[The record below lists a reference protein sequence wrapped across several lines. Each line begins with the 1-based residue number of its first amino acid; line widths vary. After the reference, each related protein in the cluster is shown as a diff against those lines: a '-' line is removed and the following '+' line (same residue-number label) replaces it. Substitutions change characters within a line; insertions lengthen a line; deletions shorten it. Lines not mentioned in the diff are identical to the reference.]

1 MYFKESDRI
10 ANREKL
16 PRSDIEK
23 VDRFLARE
31 HLRRF
36 KLHDVWD
43 KADIRENAQPI
54 LDEFIKLR
62 VVKQDKRYFCPEDD
76 NVLLPT
82 RCERFTQ
89 KVHCIECEKTY
100 PIHKLDNE
108 TIYERKK
115 EPIRWSNS
123 KDNNPSVQPEGSET
137 LRRKVAKWILDR
149 IAAPTLVQIL
159 VGISTTII
167 IGGIGGHLF
176 NNNFLSQEPT
186 QTPIPTLSRPTM
198 TIQATPTS
206 SVTATSIVSPTQR
219 SELIITSEPT
229 ASIPPNPVITPSS

>member
-31 HLRRF
+31 HLKCF

-82 RCERFTQ
+82 RCERFTR

-123 KDNNPSVQPEGSET
+123 KDNNSSVQPKERGP
-137 LRRKVAKWILDR
+137 LRWEVAKWILDR

-176 NNNFLSQEPT
+176 NNYFLSQEPT
-186 QTPIPTLSRPTM
+186 QTPTPTLSSPTM
-198 TIQATPTS
+198 TATPTS
-206 SVTATSIVSPTQR
+206 SVKATNIASPTQR
-219 SELIITSEPT
+219 PELIITSEPM
-229 ASIPPNPVITPSS
+229 ASIPPNSVITPSP

>member
-1 MYFKESDRI
+1 MYFKESDLI

-23 VDRFLARE
+23 VDRFLARK

-82 RCERFTQ
+82 RCERFTR

-108 TIYERKK
+108 AIYERKK

-123 KDNNPSVQPEGSET
+123 KDNNSSVRPKKHESPW
-137 LRRKVAKWILDR
+137 RKFTKWILDR
-149 IAAPTLVQIL
+149 IAATVEKVVENIL
-159 VGISTTII
+159 TIVLLGVLGGI
-167 IGGIGGHLF
+167 IGGIY
-176 NNNFLSQEPT
+176 
-186 QTPIPTLSRPTM
+186 PIALPHHKNQHKR
-198 TIQATPTS
+198 QA
-206 SVTATSIVSPTQR
+206 QH
-219 SELIITSEPT
+219 
-229 ASIPPNPVITPSS
+229 